1 MELWDLYNER
11 RELLHQDHVRGQALP
26 PGAYHLVVHIWI
38 QNSNGQFLMSQRAA
52 DRAHDAL
59 KWECTGGSVLKGEN
73 SYAGAIREVREELGI
88 DLSAVAGELVF
99 SEVRER
105 MHGVRFADILD
116 VYRFH
121 YNKEADLRHAEP
133 REVAQTKWMTTEQIR
148 ALYDNGEMVGSLYY
162 FFDKIALPA
171 Q

>member
-11 RELLHQDHVRGQALP
+11 RELLQQDHVRGQALP
-26 PGAYHLVVHIWI
+26 PGTYHLVVHIWI

-105 MHGVRFADILD
+105 MHGVRFCGYFGCIPLSLQQGGGFAPCRVPGSRSDEMDDHRAD
-116 VYRFH
+116 
-121 YNKEADLRHAEP
+121 P
-133 REVAQTKWMTTEQIR
+133 RP
-148 ALYDNGEMVGSLYY
+148 L
-162 FFDKIALPA
+162 
-171 Q
+171 